1 MGKKAKRPYLK
12 YINMPYY
19 DLIFCYVNCKNIST
33 INLKELDKINSTYY
47 NKNENF
53 RYYFNN
59 CKNVKKITQNEI
71 LLANL

>member
-33 INLKELDKINSTYY
+33 INLKELDKINSMYY
-47 NKNENF
+47 NKN
-53 RYYFNN
+53 
-59 CKNVKKITQNEI
+59 KNVKKII
-71 LLANL
+71 LNSNVKVLCNY